1 METMIFSC
9 DIEKATK
16 VRFEVNQQE
25 VTEINNNENGTATI
39 VFQNRYDHDAFW
51 KKAAGRNIAI
61 V

>member
-1 METMIFSC
+1 METVISSC

-39 VFQNRYDHDAFW
+39 VFQNRADHDAFW
-51 KKAAGRNIAI
+51 KKADGKDIAI